1 MAILPNEGGEQAMDE
16 GGAGGP
22 SSSAAE
28 TSSSSP
34 AKKSRKRGN
43 GKVKKIANPQTIDS
57 GGG

>member
-1 MAILPNEGGEQAMDE
+1 MDE
-16 GGAGGP
+16 GEAGSP
-22 SSSAAE
+22 NSSAAE

-43 GKVKKIANPQTIDS
+43 GKVKKKAISQTIDS